1 MLPLIVPSCLK
12 NRNNYGTFNLQIM
25 EKLDTKL
32 ELQIARNRWKI
43 AFIEIQ
49 LIFIE

>member
-1 MLPLIVPSCLK
+1 
-12 NRNNYGTFNLQIM
+12 M